1 MSKLCFLCGK
11 KIGFVRTFWDQHYC
25 SAEHRREARL
35 ASSQALREE
44 EEVESWT
51 VERSRKRQKP
61 VGAGPTAGQ
70 TASAFAFLTV
80 VGLLVVAV
88 LLPGPGGRADSPLGI
103 SLDSGSKRGM
113 MDRVGDFVSDM
124 VREKAPITL
133 HHDFRLGL
141 QDWTTVALTT
151 GSKLDDPHTA
161 QLASLTAPELV
172 RPGSLRIWDKSIS
185 LQNYQM
191 EFLGEMDKKSLSW
204 AFRATDPKNFYATKI
219 VMNKPGPQPNADL
232 VRYVM
237 MNGHEWDRVQL
248 PLPVT
253 LERGVNYRVRVSV
266 QDDHFVTYLN
276 GQVISS
282 WSDKRLH
289 RGGIGFFSEDEDT
302 QKVAW
307 VSVSERD
314 SFVGRMLSHFSL
326 IVLPPS
332 LTGGLTPSR

>member
-11 KIGFVRTFWDQHYC
+11 KIGFLRTFWDQHYC
-25 SAEHRREARL
+25 SPEHRREARL

-51 VERSRKRQKP
+51 VERSRKRQKA
-61 VGAGPTAGQ
+61 VGRGGPTPGQ

-80 VGLLVVAV
+80 VGLLIVAV
-88 LLPGPGGRADSPLGI
+88 LLPGPGGGHSDGGISI
-103 SLDSGSKRGM
+103 SLDPGSKRGM
-113 MDRVGDFVSDM
+113 MDRASDFMSDL
-124 VREKAPITL
+124 VRQKAPITL
-133 HHDFRLGL
+133 HHDFRTGL
-141 QDWTTVALTT
+141 QDWTTVAL
-151 GSKLDDPHTA
+151 GPGKKLNTVDDPHTV
-161 QLASLTAPELV
+161 ASLSMPELI
-172 RPGSLRIWDKSIS
+172 RPGSLRIWDRSVS

-204 AFRATDPKNFYATKI
+204 AFRAADEKNFYATKI
-219 VMNKPGPQPNADL
+219 VINKPGPQPNASL

-237 MNGHEWDRVQL
+237 MNGREWDRVQL
-248 PLPVT
+248 PLPLT
-253 LERGVNYRVRVSV
+253 LERGVNYRVRMSI
-266 QDDHFVTYLN
+266 QDDRFMTYLN

-289 RGGIGFFSEDEDT
+289 RGGVGFFSEDDDT

-307 VSVSERD
+307 VSLSERD

-326 IVLPPS
+326 IVLPKPIQ
-332 LTGGLTPSR
+332 

>member
-11 KIGFVRTFWDQHYC
+11 NIGFLRTFWDQHYC

-35 ASSQALREE
+35 ASAQALREE
-44 EEVESWT
+44 EDIESWT
-51 VERSRKRQKP
+51 VARNKKKQRTVRS
-61 VGAGPTAGQ
+61 GPTAGQ

-88 LLPGPGGRADSPLGI
+88 LLPGPGGGGHPDGGI
-103 SLDSGSKRGM
+103 SLSLDSNSKRGI
-113 MDRVGDFVSDM
+113 MDRAGDFVSDL

-133 HHDFRLGL
+133 HHDFRSGL

-151 GSKLDDPHTA
+151 AGSKVRIDDPHT
-161 QLASLTAPELV
+161 LASATAPELI
-172 RPGSLRIWDKSIS
+172 RPNSLRIWDRSLN

-191 EFLGEMDKKSLSW
+191 EFLGAMDKKSLSW
-204 AFRATDPKNFYATKI
+204 AFRASDQKNFYATKI
-219 VMNKPGPQPNADL
+219 VITKPGPQPNAGL

-237 MNGHEWDRVQL
+237 MNGREWDRVQL

-253 LERGVNYRVRVSV
+253 LERGVNYRIRMSV
-266 QDDHFVTYLN
+266 QDDRFITYLN

-289 RGGIGFFSEDEDT
+289 RGGVGFFSDDEDS

-307 VSVSERD
+307 VSLSERD
-314 SFVGRMLSHFSL
+314 SFVGRMLAHFSL
-326 IVLPPS
+326 IVLPQS
-332 LTGGLTPSR
+332 IQ